1 MLKPYLLRRVKEDVE
16 SSIPKLSEII
26 IDVEMSTVQKAYY
39 RGVLEKNKSA
49 MLKGLASA
57 NFNTISIQLR
67 KCCNHPF
74 LVASAVENEIKFGAK
89 SP

>member
-16 SSIPKLSEII
+16 SSIPKLSETI

-39 RGVLEKNKSA
+39 RGVIEKNKSS

-57 NFNTISIQLR
+57 IFNAVAIQLR

-74 LVASAVENEIKFGAK
+74 LVAPAVED
-89 SP
+89 